1 MKLSN
6 AILLTSLA
14 LVLTACGDKPNDPTK
29 ENFTKALDSVLNKEE
44 VKIVGPGM
52 LVNSDKNLFAI
63 EDPHA
68 KKNADKQYKVKD
80 VKLLDSLISY
90 AKIFEKAGAVEIKET
105 TYEFPK
111 LFGGTE
117 TKLGY
122 VITYNDELLK
132 TMQVVP
138 FIDLPIVKA
147 GVLCVD
153 KITGFT
159 TPASENGVNVSKV
172 TFTKGVCKHTKGIDD
187 KVIASSGILDA
198 LNESSTYTLKQ
209 TDKGWEVIDEELFK
223 IDYVK
228 YFFNKNL

>member
-90 AKIFEKAGAVEIKET
+90 AR
-105 TYEFPK
+105 
-111 LFGGTE
+111 
-117 TKLGY
+117 
-122 VITYNDELLK
+122 
-132 TMQVVP
+132 
-138 FIDLPIVKA
+138 
-147 GVLCVD
+147 
-153 KITGFT
+153 
-159 TPASENGVNVSKV
+159 
-172 TFTKGVCKHTKGIDD
+172 
-187 KVIASSGILDA
+187 
-198 LNESSTYTLKQ
+198 
-209 TDKGWEVIDEELFK
+209 
-223 IDYVK
+223 
-228 YFFNKNL
+228 YF